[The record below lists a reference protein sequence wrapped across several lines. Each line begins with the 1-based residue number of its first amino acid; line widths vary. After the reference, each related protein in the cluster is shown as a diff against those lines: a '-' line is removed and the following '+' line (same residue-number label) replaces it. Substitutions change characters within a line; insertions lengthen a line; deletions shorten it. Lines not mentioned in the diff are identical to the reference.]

1 MASPTDLTSRWRQAM
16 TKIGTVPIATRYA
29 EDLASTRACYTDV
42 VGQEVVYRDDKR
54 DERA

>member
-1 MASPTDLTSRWRQAM
+1 M

-29 EDLASTRACYTDV
+29 EDLASTRACYTEV

-54 DERA
+54 NERA

>member
-1 MASPTDLTSRWRQAM
+1 M

-29 EDLASTRACYTDV
+29 EDLASKRACYTDA

-54 DERA
+54 NERA

>member
-1 MASPTDLTSRWRQAM
+1 MASPADLTSRWRPAM

-29 EDLASTRACYTDV
+29 EDLASTRACYTEV

-54 DERA
+54 NERV